1 MSNSKFKADETDIT
15 QLETLYTGRIP
26 LHGELHDHSGSG
38 DPENDPWKTADG
50 KVPIAV
56 WPHNLRNLRI
66 DFAALV
72 DHRQSRH
79 MRNEVWN
86 NSIFIGGTETGHRRW
101 INDIKYALHY
111 NILMWDVDMFESFL
125 AQFPEFHYENG
136 YFKLKPPFEEDRFK
150 VMCQAVMDSGAMLVH
165 VHPAHEGYL
174 DAEDPEE
181 YLLAEGAG
189 LEVFCGYYG
198 KMDHPGNMRGYEIW
212 VKLLN
217 MGHRVIATSGS
228 DSHRLSKTY
237 SLATLYSPERNAKDY
252 VKLVRGGDVTAGSV
266 GIRMCI
272 GEVCTGGEADFNGQ
286 RLVVAVGDFHK
297 LEYDPTH
304 KYRLDVYNEKGLV
317 FSRRFSGKKMAY
329 FAMDTEPCA
338 YYRANVYDVTDNYIV
353 AVGNPIW
360 NKNNKECLG

>member
-1 MSNSKFKADETDIT
+1 MSNNQHPASKADIAR
-15 QLETLYTGRIP
+15 LKRLYRGRIP
-26 LHGELHDHSGSG
+26 LHGELHDHSASG

-56 WPHNLRNLRI
+56 WPHNLYNLHM

-79 MRNEVWN
+79 MRNAVWDN
-86 NSIFIGGTETGHRRW
+86 AIFIGGTETGHRRY

-111 NILMWDVDMFESFL
+111 NILMWDLDMFERFL
-125 AQFPEFHYENG
+125 AAFPEFHYDNG
-136 YFKLKPPFEEDRFK
+136 YFKLKPPFEEAPFR
-150 VMCQAVMDSGAMLVH
+150 VMCQAVMDTGAMLVH
-165 VHPAHEGYL
+165 VHPAHDGYL
-174 DAEDPEE
+174 DSPDPED

-198 KMDHPGNMRGYEIW
+198 NMSHPGNQRAYDIW

-228 DSHRLSKTY
+228 DSHRLSKTV
-237 SLATLYSPERNAKDY
+237 SAATLYSDKRDAERY
-252 VKLVRGGDVTAGSV
+252 VKLIRGGDLTAGPV

-272 GEVCTGGEADFNGQ
+272 GDACTGGYADFAGQ
-286 RLVVAVGDFHK
+286 RLVIAVGDFHV
-297 LEYDPTH
+297 LEYRPGH
-304 KYRLDVYNEKGLV
+304 IYRLDVYNEKGLV
-317 FSRRFSGKKMAY
+317 FSQAFKGSKTAY
-329 FAMDTEPCA
+329 FAIDAADCK
-338 YYRANVYDVTDNYIV
+338 YYRADVYDVTDDHIV

-360 NKNNKECLG
+360 NKK

>member
-1 MSNSKFKADETDIT
+1 MAKEETYAATKSDIAR
-15 QLETLYTGRIP
+15 LKRLYKGREP

-50 KVPIAV
+50 KVSIAV
-56 WPHNLRNLRI
+56 WPHNLKNLRV

-79 MRNEVWN
+79 MRHEVWDN
-86 NSIFIGGTETGHRRW
+86 AIFIGGTETGHRRW
-101 INDIKYALHY
+101 INDVKYAMHY
-111 NILMWDVDMFESFL
+111 NILMWDVEMFESFL
-125 AQFPEFHYENG
+125 ASFPEFHYENG

-165 VHPAHEGYL
+165 AHPAHEGYL

-198 KMDHPGNMRGYEIW
+198 NMSHPGNMKAYDIW

-217 MGHRVIATSGS
+217 LGHRVIATSGS

-237 SLATLYSPERNAKDY
+237 SLATLYSPERDAKAY
-252 VKLVRGGDVTAGSV
+252 VKLVRDGDMTAGPA

-272 GEVCTGGEADFNGQ
+272 GDTCTGGYANFREQ
-286 RLVVAVGDFHK
+286 RLVIAVDDFHP
-297 LEYDPTH
+297 LEQRRDHT
-304 KYRLDVYNEKGLV
+304 YRLDVFNEQGLV
-317 FSRRFSGKKMAY
+317 CQQEFSCSKSFY
-329 FAMDTEPCA
+329 FAMDAEKCR
-338 YYRANVYDVTDNYIV
+338 YYRANIYDVTDDYIF

-360 NKNNKECLG
+360 NKP

>member
-1 MSNSKFKADETDIT
+1 MAINKYPATKADIA
-15 QLETLYTGRIP
+15 QIKRLYKGRIP

-56 WPHNLRNLRI
+56 WPHNLRNLRL

-79 MRNEVWN
+79 MRNAVWDN
-86 NSIFIGGTETGHRRW
+86 AIFIGGTETGHRRY
-101 INDIKYALHY
+101 IDNIKYAMHY

-125 AQFPEFHYENG
+125 AEFPEFHYENG
-136 YFKLKPPFEEDRFK
+136 YFKLKPPFEEAPFR
-150 VMCQAVMDSGAMLVH
+150 VMCQRVMDLGAMLVH

-174 DAEDPEE
+174 ESANPED

-189 LEVFCGYYG
+189 LEVLCGYYG
-198 KMDHPGNMRGYEIW
+198 NMRIDGNKKAYDIW

-228 DSHRLSKTY
+228 DSHRLCKTC
-237 SLATLYSPERNAKDY
+237 SIATLYSPVRDAKSY
-252 VKLVRGGDVTAGSV
+252 VTLVREGDLTAGPV

-272 GEVCTGGEADFNGQ
+272 GNTRTGGYADFSDQ
-286 RLVVAVGDFHK
+286 RLVVAIDDFHP
-297 LEYDPTH
+297 LEQHRSHT
-304 KYRLDVYNEKGLV
+304 YRLDVYNENGLV
-317 FSRRFSGKKMAY
+317 CQQEFS
-329 FAMDTEPCA
+329 CA
-338 YYRANVYDVTDNYIV
+338 KPFYAAINTQNCMYYRANVYDVTDDYIL

-360 NKNNKECLG
+360 NKN